1 MKNYILVFLYLT
13 VIQKSVFYN
22 NKCDE
27 YEIIMLLNCDN
38 INSVYFIFIDNKY
51 LTEQMILI

>member
-1 MKNYILVFLYLT
+1 MFFLYLT

-38 INSVYFIFIDNKY
+38 INCVYFIFIYNKY